1 MAGIYIH
8 IPFCKQ
14 ACHYCDFHF
23 STSTKKKN
31 ELLAAICSEI
41 ELRKSE
47 ISVPIKTIYFGGGTP
62 SLLNKEEIDLLIG
75 EVYKI
80 FDIEDPI
87 EISLEAN
94 PDDLTKD
101 KLYQLSKTKIN
112 RLSIGVQSFF
122 EEDLKLM
129 NRAHNALEAKEC
141 LKMAAQYF
149 DNISVD
155 LIYGI
160 PGLDD
165 KRWEENLDII
175 VAFGIPH
182 ISCYALT
189 VEPKTALKKLIE
201 NGKIPAVSERD
212 SHRQYLILLDKMK
225 KEGYVNY
232 EFSNFGKEGCFSEN
246 NTAYWQGKSYLGL
259 GPSAHSFDGS
269 IRSWNV
275 SNNIQYITQIQKGKL
290 PIERETLSKTDQYNE
305 YLMTGLRTMWGVSLN
320 KVENYFGIKYLDYL
334 LQQAESS
341 INDGLLE
348 MVFVNV
354 VNPSIKNEELT
365 SSPKKDGTSP
375 NDKILIISEK
385 GKFLSD
391 GIASNLFMVE

>member
-47 ISVPIKTIYFGGGTP
+47 ISVPVKTIYFGGGTP
-62 SLLNKEEIDLLIG
+62 SLLNKEEIDLLIR
-75 EVYKI
+75 EVYKN
-80 FDIEDPI
+80 FEVEENIEVT
-87 EISLEAN
+87 LEAN
-94 PDDLTKD
+94 PDDLTKGN
-101 KLYQLSKTKIN
+101 LYQLSKTKVN

-122 EEDLKLM
+122 EEDLTLM
-129 NRAHNALEAKEC
+129 NRAHNALEAKQC
-141 LKMAAQYF
+141 LTMATQYF
-149 DNISVD
+149 NNISVD

-165 KRWEENLDII
+165 KRWEESLDTII
-175 VAFGIPH
+175 AFGIPH
-182 ISCYALT
+182 VSCYALT
-189 VEPKTALKKLIE
+189 VEPKTVLKKLIK
-201 NGKIPAVSERD
+201 NGEIAPVSEIN

-232 EFSNFGKEGCFSEN
+232 EFSNFGKQGYFSEN

-259 GPSAHSFDGS
+259 GPSAHSFDGN
-269 IRSWNV
+269 IRSWNI
-275 SNNIQYITQIQKGKL
+275 SNNIQYINQIQIGKL
-290 PIERETLSKTDQYNE
+290 PIKRETLSKTDRYNE
-305 YLMTGLRTMWGVSLN
+305 YLMTGLRTMSGVSLN
-320 KVENYFGIKYLDYL
+320 KVKNNFGIKYLDYL
-334 LQQAESS
+334 LEQTKIP

-348 MVFVNV
+348 IVLAKV
-354 VNPSIKNEELT
+354 VKPSINSRSSSSSKKEEFFT
-365 SSPKKDGTSP
+365 
-375 NDKILIISEK
+375 NDSVLIISEK

>member
-31 ELLAAICSEI
+31 ELLDAICSEI

-75 EVYKI
+75 EVYKN
-80 FDIEDPI
+80 FEVEENIEVT
-87 EISLEAN
+87 LEAN
-94 PDDLTKD
+94 PDDLTKG

-122 EEDLKLM
+122 EEDLTLM

-141 LKMAAQYF
+141 LTMATQYF

-189 VEPKTALKKLIE
+189 VEPKTVLKKLIK
-201 NGKIPAVSERD
+201 NGKIAPVSEIN

-232 EFSNFGKEGCFSEN
+232 EFSNFGKQGCFSEN

-259 GPSAHSFDGS
+259 GPSAHSFDGN
-269 IRSWNV
+269 IRSWNI
-275 SNNIQYITQIQKGKL
+275 SNNIQYINQIQIGKL
-290 PIERETLSKTDQYNE
+290 PIEREMLSKTDQYNE
-305 YLMTGLRTMWGVSLN
+305 YLMTGLRTMSGVSLN
-320 KVENYFGIKYLDYL
+320 KVKNNFGIKYLDYL
-334 LQQAESS
+334 LEQTKSP

-348 MVFVNV
+348 IVFAKVLK
-354 VNPSIKNEELT
+354 PSINNDRIN
-365 SSPKKDGTSP
+365 SSAKKEKTFT
-375 NDKILIISEK
+375 NDSVLIISEK

>member
-23 STSTKKKN
+23 STSMKRKD

-41 ELRKSE
+41 QLRKSE
-47 ISVPIKTIYFGGGTP
+47 ISSAIKTIYFGGGTP
-62 SLLNKEEIDLLIG
+62 SLLNKEEIDLLIA
-75 EVYKI
+75 EVYRN
-80 FDIEDPI
+80 FDVEENI

-122 EEDLKLM
+122 EEDLTLM
-129 NRAHNALEAKEC
+129 NRAHKALEAKEC
-141 LKMAAQYF
+141 LKMAIKYF
-149 DNISVD
+149 ENISVD

-165 KRWEENLDII
+165 KRWEENLDTI

-225 KEGYVNY
+225 KEEYVNY
-232 EFSNFGKEGCFSEN
+232 EFSNFGKEGYFSEN

-259 GPSAHSFDGS
+259 GPSAHSFDGKV
-269 IRSWNV
+269 RSWNV
-275 SNNIQYITQIQKGKL
+275 SNNIQYTTQIQKGKL
-290 PIERETLSKTDQYNE
+290 PIEREILSKTNQYNE

-320 KVENYFGIKYLDYL
+320 KVEKDFGVKYLDYL

-348 MVFVNV
+348 MVFVNA
-354 VNPSIKNEELT
+354 VNPSIKSEELT
-365 SSPKKDGTSP
+365 SSPKKEGTSP

>member
-47 ISVPIKTIYFGGGTP
+47 ISVPVKTIYFGGGTP
-62 SLLNKEEIDLLIG
+62 SLLNKEEIDLLIR
-75 EVYKI
+75 EVYKN
-80 FDIEDPI
+80 FEVEENIEVT
-87 EISLEAN
+87 LEAN
-94 PDDLTKD
+94 PDDLTKGN
-101 KLYQLSKTKIN
+101 LYQLSKTKVN

-122 EEDLKLM
+122 EEDLTLM
-129 NRAHNALEAKEC
+129 NRAHNALEAKQC
-141 LKMAAQYF
+141 LTMATQYF
-149 DNISVD
+149 NNISVD

-165 KRWEENLDII
+165 NRWEESLDTII
-175 VAFGIPH
+175 AFGIPH
-182 ISCYALT
+182 VSCYALT
-189 VEPKTALKKLIE
+189 VEPKTVLKKLIK
-201 NGKIPAVSERD
+201 NGEIAPVSEIN

-232 EFSNFGKEGCFSEN
+232 EFSNFGKQGYFSEN

-259 GPSAHSFDGS
+259 GPSAHSFDGN
-269 IRSWNV
+269 IRSWNI
-275 SNNIQYITQIQKGKL
+275 SNNIQYINQIQIGKL
-290 PIERETLSKTDQYNE
+290 PIKRETLSKTDRYNE
-305 YLMTGLRTMWGVSLN
+305 YLMTGLRTMSGVSLN
-320 KVENYFGIKYLDYL
+320 KVKNNFGIKYLDYL
-334 LQQAESS
+334 LEQTKIP

-348 MVFVNV
+348 IVLAKV
-354 VNPSIKNEELT
+354 VKPSINSRSSSSSKKEEFFT
-365 SSPKKDGTSP
+365 
-375 NDKILIISEK
+375 NDSVLIISEK

>member
-47 ISVPIKTIYFGGGTP
+47 ISVPVKTIYFGGGTP
-62 SLLNKEEIDLLIG
+62 SLLNKEEIDLLIR
-75 EVYKI
+75 EVYKN
-80 FDIEDPI
+80 FEVEENIEVT
-87 EISLEAN
+87 LEAN
-94 PDDLTKD
+94 PDDLTKGN
-101 KLYQLSKTKIN
+101 LYQLSKTKVN

-122 EEDLKLM
+122 EEDLTLM
-129 NRAHNALEAKEC
+129 NRAHNALEAKQC
-141 LKMAAQYF
+141 LTMATQYF

-165 KRWEENLDII
+165 KRWEESLDTII
-175 VAFGIPH
+175 AFGIPH
-182 ISCYALT
+182 VSCYALT
-189 VEPKTALKKLIE
+189 VEPKTVLKKLIK
-201 NGKIPAVSERD
+201 NGEIAPVSEIN

-232 EFSNFGKEGCFSEN
+232 EFSNFGKQGYFSEN

-259 GPSAHSFDGS
+259 GPSAHSFDGN
-269 IRSWNV
+269 IRSWNI
-275 SNNIQYITQIQKGKL
+275 SNNIQYINQIQIGKL
-290 PIERETLSKTDQYNE
+290 PIKRETLSKTDRYNE
-305 YLMTGLRTMWGVSLN
+305 YLMTGLRTMSGVSLN
-320 KVENYFGIKYLDYL
+320 KVKNNFGIKYLDYL
-334 LQQAESS
+334 LEQTKIP

-348 MVFVNV
+348 IVLAKV
-354 VNPSIKNEELT
+354 VKPSINSRSSSSSKKEEFFT
-365 SSPKKDGTSP
+365 
-375 NDKILIISEK
+375 NDSVLIISEK

>member
-75 EVYKI
+75 EVYKN
-80 FDIEDPI
+80 FEVEENIEVT
-87 EISLEAN
+87 LEAN
-94 PDDLTKD
+94 PDDLTKG

-122 EEDLKLM
+122 EEDLTLM

-141 LKMAAQYF
+141 LTMATQYF

-165 KRWEENLDII
+165 KRWKENLDTI

-189 VEPKTALKKLIE
+189 VEPKTVLKKLIK
-201 NGKIPAVSERD
+201 NGKIAPVSEIN

-232 EFSNFGKEGCFSEN
+232 EFSNFGKQGCFSEN

-259 GPSAHSFDGS
+259 GPSAHSFDGN
-269 IRSWNV
+269 IRSWNI
-275 SNNIQYITQIQKGKL
+275 SNNIQYINQIQIGKL

-305 YLMTGLRTMWGVSLN
+305 YLMTGLRTMSGVSLN
-320 KVENYFGIKYLDYL
+320 KVKDNFGIKYLDYL
-334 LQQAESS
+334 LEQTKSP

-348 MVFVNV
+348 IVFAKVLK
-354 VNPSIKNEELT
+354 PSINNDRIN
-365 SSPKKDGTSP
+365 SSAKKEKTFT
-375 NDKILIISEK
+375 NDSVLIISEK

>member
-75 EVYKI
+75 EVYKN
-80 FDIEDPI
+80 FEVEENIEVT
-87 EISLEAN
+87 LEAN
-94 PDDLTKD
+94 PDDLTKG
-101 KLYQLSKTKIN
+101 KLYQLSKTKVN

-122 EEDLKLM
+122 EEDLTLM

-141 LKMAAQYF
+141 LTMATQYF

-165 KRWEENLDII
+165 KRWEENLDTI

-189 VEPKTALKKLIE
+189 VEPKTVLKKLIK
-201 NGKIPAVSERD
+201 NGKIAPVSETN

-232 EFSNFGKEGCFSEN
+232 EFSNFGKQGCFSEN

-259 GPSAHSFDGS
+259 GPSAHSFDGN
-269 IRSWNV
+269 IRSWNI
-275 SNNIQYITQIQKGKL
+275 SNNTQYINQIQIGKL
-290 PIERETLSKTDQYNE
+290 PIEREILSKTYQYNE
-305 YLMTGLRTMWGVSLN
+305 YLMTGLRTMSGVSLN
-320 KVENYFGIKYLDYL
+320 KVKNNFGIKYLDYL
-334 LQQAESS
+334 LEQTKSP

-348 MVFVNV
+348 IVFAKVLK
-354 VNPSIKNEELT
+354 PSINNDRIN
-365 SSPKKDGTSP
+365 SSAKKEKTFT
-375 NDKILIISEK
+375 NDSVLIISEK

>member
-23 STSTKKKN
+23 STNTKKKN

-75 EVYKI
+75 EVYKN
-80 FDIEDPI
+80 FEVEENIEVT
-87 EISLEAN
+87 LEAN
-94 PDDLTKD
+94 PDDLTKG

-122 EEDLKLM
+122 EEDLTLM

-141 LKMAAQYF
+141 LTMATQYF

-165 KRWEENLDII
+165 KRWKENLDII

-189 VEPKTALKKLIE
+189 VEPKTVLKKLIK
-201 NGKIPAVSERD
+201 NGKIAPVSEIN

-232 EFSNFGKEGCFSEN
+232 EFSNFGKQGCFSEN

-259 GPSAHSFDGS
+259 GPSAHSFDGN
-269 IRSWNV
+269 IRSWNI
-275 SNNIQYITQIQKGKL
+275 SNNIQYINQIQIGKL

-305 YLMTGLRTMWGVSLN
+305 YLMTGLRTMSGVSLN
-320 KVENYFGIKYLDYL
+320 KVKDNFGIKYLDYL
-334 LQQAESS
+334 LEQTKSP

-348 MVFVNV
+348 IVFAKVLK
-354 VNPSIKNEELT
+354 PSINNDRIN
-365 SSPKKDGTSP
+365 SSAKKEKTFT
-375 NDKILIISEK
+375 NDSVLIISEK

>member
-75 EVYKI
+75 EVYKN
-80 FDIEDPI
+80 FEVEENIEVT
-87 EISLEAN
+87 LEAN
-94 PDDLTKD
+94 PDDLTKGN
-101 KLYQLSKTKIN
+101 LYQLSKTKVN

-122 EEDLKLM
+122 EEDLTLM
-129 NRAHNALEAKEC
+129 NRAHNALEAKQC
-141 LKMAAQYF
+141 LTMATQYF

-165 KRWEENLDII
+165 NRWEESLDII
-175 VAFGIPH
+175 IAFGIPH
-182 ISCYALT
+182 LSCYALT
-189 VEPKTALKKLIE
+189 VEPKTVLKKLIK
-201 NGKIPAVSERD
+201 NGEIAPVSEIN

-232 EFSNFGKEGCFSEN
+232 EFSNFGKQGYFSEN

-259 GPSAHSFDGS
+259 GPSAHSFDGN
-269 IRSWNV
+269 IRSWNI
-275 SNNIQYITQIQKGKL
+275 SNNIQYINQIQIGKL
-290 PIERETLSKTDQYNE
+290 PIKRETLSKTDRYNE
-305 YLMTGLRTMWGVSLN
+305 YLMTGLRTMSGVSLN
-320 KVENYFGIKYLDYL
+320 KVKNNFGIKYLDYL
-334 LQQAESS
+334 LEQTKIP

-348 MVFVNV
+348 IVLAKV
-354 VNPSIKNEELT
+354 VKPSINSRSSSSSKKEEFF
-365 SSPKKDGTSP
+365 S
-375 NDKILIISEK
+375 NDSVLIISEK

>member
-75 EVYKI
+75 EVYKN
-80 FDIEDPI
+80 FEVEENIEVT
-87 EISLEAN
+87 LEAN
-94 PDDLTKD
+94 PDDLTKGN
-101 KLYQLSKTKIN
+101 LYQLSKTKVN

-122 EEDLKLM
+122 EEDLTLM
-129 NRAHNALEAKEC
+129 NRAHNALEAKQC
-141 LKMAAQYF
+141 LTMATQYF

-165 KRWEENLDII
+165 NRWEESLDII
-175 VAFGIPH
+175 IAFGIPH
-182 ISCYALT
+182 VSCYALT
-189 VEPKTALKKLIE
+189 VEPKTVLKKLIK
-201 NGKIPAVSERD
+201 NGKIAPVSEIN

-232 EFSNFGKEGCFSEN
+232 EFSNFGKQGYFSEN

-259 GPSAHSFDGS
+259 GPSAHSFDGN
-269 IRSWNV
+269 IRSWNI
-275 SNNIQYITQIQKGKL
+275 SNNIQYINQIQIGKL
-290 PIERETLSKTDQYNE
+290 PIKRETLSKTDRYNE
-305 YLMTGLRTMWGVSLN
+305 YLMTGLRTMCGVSLN
-320 KVENYFGIKYLDYL
+320 KVKNNFGTKYLDYL
-334 LQQAESS
+334 LEQTKIP

-348 MVFVNV
+348 IVLAKV
-354 VNPSIKNEELT
+354 VKPSINSRSSSSSKKEEFF
-365 SSPKKDGTSP
+365 S
-375 NDKILIISEK
+375 NDSVLIISEK

>member
-47 ISVPIKTIYFGGGTP
+47 ISVPVKTIYFGGGTP
-62 SLLNKEEIDLLIG
+62 SLLNKEEIDLLIR
-75 EVYKI
+75 EVYKN
-80 FDIEDPI
+80 FEVEENIEVT
-87 EISLEAN
+87 LEAN
-94 PDDLTKD
+94 PDDLTKGN
-101 KLYQLSKTKIN
+101 LYQLSKTKVN

-122 EEDLKLM
+122 EEDLTLM
-129 NRAHNALEAKEC
+129 NRAHNALEAKQC
-141 LKMAAQYF
+141 LTMATQYF

-165 KRWEENLDII
+165 NRWEESLDTII
-175 VAFGIPH
+175 AFGIPH
-182 ISCYALT
+182 VSCYALT
-189 VEPKTALKKLIE
+189 VEPKTVLKKLIK
-201 NGKIPAVSERD
+201 NGEIAPVSEIN

-232 EFSNFGKEGCFSEN
+232 EFSNFGKQGYFSEN

-259 GPSAHSFDGS
+259 GPSAHSFDGN
-269 IRSWNV
+269 IRSWNI
-275 SNNIQYITQIQKGKL
+275 SNNIQYINQIQIGKL
-290 PIERETLSKTDQYNE
+290 PIKRETLSKTDRYNE
-305 YLMTGLRTMWGVSLN
+305 YLMTGLRTMSGVSLN
-320 KVENYFGIKYLDYL
+320 KVKNNFGIKYLDYL
-334 LQQAESS
+334 LEQTKIP

-348 MVFVNV
+348 IVLAKV
-354 VNPSIKNEELT
+354 VKPSINSRSSSSSKKEEFFT
-365 SSPKKDGTSP
+365 
-375 NDKILIISEK
+375 NDSVLIISEK

>member
-75 EVYKI
+75 EVYKN
-80 FDIEDPI
+80 FEVEENIEVT
-87 EISLEAN
+87 LEAN
-94 PDDLTKD
+94 PDDLTKGN
-101 KLYQLSKTKIN
+101 LYQLSKTKVN

-122 EEDLKLM
+122 EEDLTLM
-129 NRAHNALEAKEC
+129 NRAHNALEAKQC
-141 LKMAAQYF
+141 LTMATQYF

-165 KRWEENLDII
+165 KRWKENLDTII
-175 VAFGIPH
+175 AFGIPH
-182 ISCYALT
+182 VSCYALT
-189 VEPKTALKKLIE
+189 VEPKTVLKKLIK
-201 NGKIPAVSERD
+201 NGKIAPVSETN

-232 EFSNFGKEGCFSEN
+232 EFSNFGKQGCFSEN

-259 GPSAHSFDGS
+259 GPSAHSFDGN
-269 IRSWNV
+269 IRSWNI
-275 SNNIQYITQIQKGKL
+275 SNNTQYINQIQIGKL
-290 PIERETLSKTDQYNE
+290 PIEREILSKTDRYNE
-305 YLMTGLRTMWGVSLN
+305 YLMTGLRTMSGVSLN
-320 KVENYFGIKYLDYL
+320 KVKNNFGIKYLDYL
-334 LQQAESS
+334 LEQIKSP

-348 MVFVNV
+348 IVLAKV
-354 VNPSIKNEELT
+354 VKPPINSRSSSSSKKEEFF
-365 SSPKKDGTSP
+365 S
-375 NDKILIISEK
+375 NDSVLIISEK